1 MISLIICS
9 KYPETAASLAKNIQ
23 DTIGVDYEIVHID
36 NSRRQYGICEAYNIG
51 VGRAKGDYLCFM
63 HEDLIFHSYGW
74 GASVE
79 YYLRSGATDML
90 GIAGCFYVPA
100 RYDWRFGKLGY
111 VHLIQGLH
119 TFGEHPVYYNRGIRW
134 NVTAPLKRVAI
145 VDGCW
150 FCIKKEH
157 FLNGKMRFDSETFKD
172 FHLYDSDISMQA
184 NMAGLTIS
192 VSSDIIIEHTS
203 EGYYTTAFKDGN
215 TDFINKWKEHLPY
228 AVKELGKNDEVI
240 TEEEAERM
248 LVERL
253 EQDRHIAEINAYF
266 DALRRRET
274 PAPLSD
280 KCKRLIEKSLFN
292 YAKIMIKYSRSS
304 RDAKRAMAIY
314 YASKYGSRSRKLRRK
329 LVYYRYVAFWS
340 RRKKLKK
347 VATSDIF
354 RTKPARS

>member
-1 MISLIICS
+1 M
-9 KYPETAASLAKNIQ
+9 LA
-23 DTIGVDYEIVHID
+23 
-36 NSRRQYGICEAYNIG
+36 
-51 VGRAKGDYLCFM
+51 
-63 HEDLIFHSYGW
+63 
-74 GASVE
+74 
-79 YYLRSGATDML
+79 
-90 GIAGCFYVPA
+90 
-100 RYDWRFGKLGY
+100 
-111 VHLIQGLH
+111 
-119 TFGEHPVYYNRGIRW
+119 
-134 NVTAPLKRVAI
+134 
-145 VDGCW
+145 
-150 FCIKKEH
+150 
-157 FLNGKMRFDSETFKD
+157 
-172 FHLYDSDISMQA
+172 
-184 NMAGLTIS
+184 
-192 VSSDIIIEHTS
+192 
-203 EGYYTTAFKDGN
+203 
-215 TDFINKWKEHLPY
+215 
-228 AVKELGKNDEVI
+228 
-240 TEEEAERM
+240 
-248 LVERL
+248 ERL

>member
-9 KYPETAASLAKNIQ
+9 KYPETAASLVNNIQ
-23 DTIGVDYEIVHID
+23 KTIGVDYEIVHID
-36 NSRRQYGICEAYNIG
+36 NSHCQYGICEAYNIG
-51 VGRAKGDYLCFM
+51 VERAKGDYLCFM

-79 YYLRSGATDML
+79 YYLGNGATDML
-90 GIAGCFYVPA
+90 GIAGSFYVPA
-100 RYDWRFGKLGY
+100 NYDWRFGKIGN
-111 VHLIQGLH
+111 VNLIQGLH

-134 NVTAPLKRVAI
+134 DVTAPLERVAI

-150 FCIKKEH
+150 FCIKKIH

-184 NMAGLTIS
+184 NVAGLTIS
-192 VSSDIIIEHTS
+192 VSSDIIIEHIS
-203 EGYYTTAFKDGN
+203 EGFYTNAFKEGN
-215 TDFINKWKEHLPY
+215 SAFINKWKSHLPY
-228 AVKELGKNDEVI
+228 AVKELGKDDMVI
-240 TEEEAERM
+240 TKEEADRLLE
-248 LVERL
+248 ERL

-266 DALRRRET
+266 NALKKSET

-292 YAKIMIKYSRSS
+292 YAKMMIKYSRSS
-304 RDAKRAMAIY
+304 KDAKRAVAIY
-314 YASKYGSRSRKLRRK
+314 IASKYGSQSRKLRRK

-340 RRKKLKK
+340 NHKKIRK
-347 VATSDIF
+347 VATDDIF
-354 RTKPARS
+354 HTKPARS